1 MKRIINYLL
10 LLTSIVLIAIS
21 CEPKDPII
29 KNGEIETA
37 TYDASNR
44 SFTLIYS
51 NGHTETQA
59 ATIDN
64 STQPP
69 SASVKL
75 SNGTIVMV
83 NNAEESGNASI
94 YDSKK
99 VSEFSYVNDWIYEEM
114 SIYYLWNEKIPRN
127 PNFSLK
133 PDLFFDSILYKYSSS
148 NSNGDRFSW
157 IQDDY
162 MELVQSLSGVSS
174 EELGFDYILVWAD
187 NKKTHYY
194 PLVTYAKKE
203 SDAIAKGL
211 TRGDFIIK
219 VNGQNITPQNISTV
233 LGGTGSKTLSIAK
246 WEYSEADK
254 EFYLTD
260 SDDITISMHKN
271 FAENPVYLDSVY
283 TVGGKKIGYLT
294 YNFFATD
301 KGDNSSDYDKL
312 LMQRLGSIKDKGAT
326 EMVLDLRYNS
336 GGAVSSAIALASALV
351 KNRSTDNILVTS
363 QYNAIVHNA
372 LKKEYG
378 ADYNKEYFIDKIKKG
393 NTTIAEIPNM
403 NLDKIYVLTGYYTAS
418 ASEFVI
424 NGLKPYMDVVLI
436 GETTYGKNVGSI
448 TIFEEDDPKNK
459 WGMQPIVV
467 RYANSLGHSDFTAGF
482 VPNYKIDE
490 FEDLYLYPTGDTNDP
505 LLGKAIS
512 LITGGTVKSA
522 ATKPNI
528 ELRSMKAIEHLPP
541 RKPVKFEL
549 HDDKN
554 QEIIRKIVR

>member
-1 MKRIINYLL
+1 MKQITHYLL
-10 LLTSIVLIAIS
+10 LLISIILIATS
-21 CEPKDPII
+21 CESKDPV
-29 KNGEIETA
+29 NMEIESA

-51 NGHTETQA
+51 NGQTETHPA
-59 ATIDN
+59 IIDN

-75 SNGTIVMV
+75 ANGTVIMV
-83 NNAEESGNASI
+83 DNAEESGNASI
-94 YDSKK
+94 YDQKK
-99 VSEFSYVNDWIYEEM
+99 ANEFSYVNDWIYEEM
-114 SIYYLWNEKIPRN
+114 SIYYLWNDKIPRN

-133 PDLFFDSILYKYSSS
+133 PNLFFDSILYKYSSS
-148 NSNGDRFSW
+148 NPTGDRFSW

-162 MELVQSLSGVSS
+162 VELLQSLSGVSS
-174 EELGFDYILVWAD
+174 DELGFDYILVWGD
-187 NKKTHYY
+187 ENKTHYL
-194 PLVTYAKKE
+194 PLVIYAKKG

-211 TRGDFIIK
+211 TRGDFITK

-233 LGGTGSKTLSIAK
+233 LGGSGSKTLSIAK
-246 WEYSEADK
+246 WNYNEADK
-254 EFYLTD
+254 KFYLTD
-260 SDDITISMHKN
+260 ADDITISMHKN

-283 TVGGKKIGYLT
+283 TVGDKKVGYLT

-312 LMQRLGSIKDKGAT
+312 LMQRLKSIKDKGAT

-363 QYNAIVHNA
+363 QYNAIVHDA

-393 NTTIAEIPNM
+393 NTTIAEIPDM
-403 NLDKIYVLTGYYTAS
+403 NLDRIYVLTGYYTAS

-459 WGMQPIVV
+459 WGMQPIIV

-482 VPNYKIDE
+482 TPNYEIDE

-505 LLGKAIS
+505 LLARAIA

-522 ATKPNI
+522 VPKPGI
-528 ELRSMKAIEHLPP
+528 ELRSMKAIEHLPA
-541 RKPVKFEL
+541 RKPVRFEL
-549 HDDKN
+549 YDDKN